1 MATGMSGGAARR
13 QIVGDMLD
21 YKMIRAVSNFD
32 DKANVMQGIGLLG
45 QAVHAAVTGD
55 KSFITHSIAEQFKT
69 NTDQEN
75 KDNEDKGKDDKEKD
89 NVEKQ
94 SMGYFDFSAPAF
106 GRLASVPF
114 KRLKSHAPFF
124 RDYNTDELYGTKPIP
139 RLETPSPVQ
148 RRRIVPPG
156 VRGVIGGFDPRR
168 SAFGNEVASV
178 PATADDQSYELKTLD
193 GNTETRIDEKQR
205 MAQLSFLGEAGAAF
219 SEVYNYTVDR
229 FNYKQRVLQ
238 QQKRDFDEIQG
249 KFNIDPSG
257 LEPFDQTTRAQV
269 NTVIDEAFELYK
281 NRGKMSPEEYSKQ
294 MGQLEGFADQHK
306 LGMEAIKTMVKRF
319 VEDQDGISK
328 GSNAETMDL
337 YRTLANGGGN
347 LKIEVEDGISWLR
360 GTTDGGLDITKTF
373 DGLSDGN
380 GKGIAIKDLA
390 GPNAFRYLKK
400 FNLETWY
407 NANLNGGED
416 GTGEK
421 VDGLLQDEA
430 VFVKNGDGKF
440 IVKRGIGAYEGRTQ
454 VSPSGVP
461 LVSGVDSNNVR
472 KVRETINR
480 RVENIMQNDSRV
492 RALAGD
498 RLGIDSDL
506 FDEEAVFSQNGSE
519 KVKGILSENDLKR
532 LQMDTGGK
540 LDNFEFRNN
549 RLGRVVTDPQTNQQ
563 VFIPVSGRE
572 LAETAVDG
580 FVTEGLISRLN
591 DQALQT
597 DVKNIALTAA
607 QVRTNNYNSRRKEV
621 YRLATSQME
630 RIFVPNTLNILGESR
645 KGRGTYTIP
654 GLENLFVD
662 GKNIAKTEIK
672 KVIEGGVEKIKFF
685 AYAPTTTKTVA
696 GGSTK
701 TGDVLT
707 DDTGNPTGKLG
718 DAKMTIKEDTTTT
731 TGKTLITGTDVTSLF
746 SARPPKGTREE
757 RIWLRDREAIFMQFA
772 NIITANEMAAFDR
785 ANPSFTDDSFRRNPD
800 GSMITS
806 NNPGN
811 ANFNVTGSSLRNFK
825 KTN

>member
-55 KSFITHSIAEQFKT
+55 KTFITHSIAEQFKT

-75 KDNEDKGKDDKEKD
+75 KDNKDKGEDDKD
-89 NVEKQ
+89 NKKQ
-94 SMGYFDFSAPAF
+94 VQDQSQGYFNFDT
-106 GRLASVPF
+106 GGIYRLASVPF
-114 KRLKSHAPFF
+114 KRLKGHAPFF

-156 VRGVIGGFDPRR
+156 VRGIIGGFDPRR

-193 GNTETRIDEKQR
+193 GNTETRIDERQR

-219 SEVYNYTVDR
+219 AEGYNYTVDR
-229 FNYKQRVLQ
+229 FNYKQRVWQ

-257 LEPFDQTTRAQV
+257 LEPFEQTTRAQV

-319 VEDQDGISK
+319 VEDQDGVSK
-328 GSNAETMDL
+328 GSDTEVMDL

-407 NANLNGGED
+407 NANLNGGDD

-430 VFVKNGDGKF
+430 IFVKTGDGKF

-461 LVSGVDSNNVR
+461 LVSGISSNDVR

-506 FDEEAVFSQNGSE
+506 FNEEAVFSQNGSE

-630 RIFVPNTLNILGESR
+630 RIFVPNTLDILGR
-645 KGRGTYTIP
+645 KKSGGGAFVIP
-654 GLENLFVD
+654 GLEELFVD

-672 KVIEGGVEKIKFF
+672 RLADGKIKLF
-685 AYAPTTTKTVA
+685 AYGPTTTKTVV
-696 GGSTK
+696 GGGQQV
-701 TGDVLT
+701 GDVLT
-707 DDTGNPTGKLG
+707 DDAGDPTGKLG

-731 TGKTLITGTDVTSLF
+731 TGKTLINGTDITSLF
-746 SARPPKGTREE
+746 SPRPTDPTKLKV
-757 RIWLRDREAIFMQFA
+757 WLRKRNAVFMQFA

-800 GSMITS
+800 GTMIIS
-806 NNPGN
+806 NDPGD
-811 ANFNVTGSSLRNFK
+811 ANFNVTGSSLSNFQQ
-825 KTN
+825 TN

>member
-75 KDNEDKGKDDKEKD
+75 KDNEDKGKDDKKKEE
-89 NVEKQ
+89 VENQ
-94 SMGYFDFSAPAF
+94 SMGYFDFSSSPI
-106 GRLASVPF
+106 GNRLASVPF

-219 SEVYNYTVDR
+219 SEGYNYTVDR
-229 FNYKQRVLQ
+229 FNYKQRVWQ

-319 VEDQDGISK
+319 VEDQDGVSK
-328 GSNAETMDL
+328 GSDAEVMDL

-373 DGLSDGN
+373 DGVSDGN

-416 GTGEK
+416 GTGEN

-430 VFVKNGDGKF
+430 IFVKDGSGKF

-461 LVSGVDSNNVR
+461 LVSGVSSNNVR

-506 FDEEAVFSQNGSE
+506 FNEEAIFSQNGSE

-563 VFIPVSGRE
+563 VFVPVSGRE

-607 QVRTNNYNSRRKEV
+607 QVRTNTYNARRKEV

-630 RIFVPNTLNILGESR
+630 RIFVPGQLDMMTKVDGPTA
-645 KGRGTYTIP
+645 GTFVIP
-654 GLENLFVD
+654 GLEKLFVD

-672 KVIEGGVEKIKFF
+672 ETEDGKIKLF
-685 AYAPTTTKTVA
+685 AYGPTTTKTVS
-696 GGSTK
+696 GGSSRS
-701 TGDVLT
+701 GGVLT
-707 DDTGNPTGKLG
+707 DEAGKPTGELS
-718 DAKMTIKEDTTTT
+718 DAKMTIKEDTITT
-731 TGKTLITGTDVTSLF
+731 TGKTLINGTDITSLF
-746 SARPPKGTREE
+746 SPRPTDPTKLKT
-757 RIWLRDREAIFMQFA
+757 WLRDRNAIFMQFA
-772 NIITANEMAAFDR
+772 NIITNNEMGAFDR
-785 ANPSFTDDSFRRNPD
+785 ANPSFIDDSFRRNPD
-800 GSMITS
+800 GSVIVS
-806 NNPGN
+806 NDPGS
-811 ANFNVTGSSLRNFK
+811 ANFNVTGSGLSDFN

>member
-75 KDNEDKGKDDKEKD
+75 KDNEDKGKDDKKKEE
-89 NVEKQ
+89 VENQ
-94 SMGYFDFSAPAF
+94 SMGYFDFSTP
-106 GRLASVPF
+106 GLRLASVPF

-219 SEVYNYTVDR
+219 SEGYNYTVDR
-229 FNYKQRVLQ
+229 FNYKQRVWQ

-319 VEDQDGISK
+319 VEDQDGVSK
-328 GSNAETMDL
+328 GSDAEVMDL

-373 DGLSDGN
+373 DGVSDGN

-416 GTGEK
+416 GTGEN

-430 VFVKNGDGKF
+430 IFVKDGSGKF

-461 LVSGVDSNNVR
+461 LVSGVSSNNVR

-506 FDEEAVFSQNGSE
+506 FNEEAIFSQNGSE

-549 RLGRVVTDPQTNQQ
+549 RLGRVVTEPQTNQQ
-563 VFIPVSGRE
+563 VFVPVSGRE

-607 QVRTNNYNSRRKEV
+607 QVRTNNYNARRKEV

-630 RIFVPNTLNILGESR
+630 RIFVPGQLDMMTKVDGPTA
-645 KGRGTYTIP
+645 GTFVIP
-654 GLENLFVD
+654 GLEKLFVD

-672 KVIEGGVEKIKFF
+672 ETEDGKIKLF
-685 AYAPTTTKTVA
+685 AYGPTTTKTVS
-696 GGSTK
+696 GGSSRS
-701 TGDVLT
+701 GGVLT
-707 DDTGNPTGKLG
+707 DEAGKPTGELS
-718 DAKMTIKEDTTTT
+718 DAKMTIKEDTITT
-731 TGKTLITGTDVTSLF
+731 TGKTLINGTDITSLF
-746 SARPPKGTREE
+746 SPRPTDPTKLKT
-757 RIWLRDREAIFMQFA
+757 WLRDRNAIFMQFA
-772 NIITANEMAAFDR
+772 NIITNNEMGAFDR
-785 ANPSFTDDSFRRNPD
+785 ANPSFIDDSFRRNPD
-800 GSMITS
+800 GSVIVS
-806 NNPGN
+806 NDPGS
-811 ANFNVTGSSLRNFK
+811 ANFNVTGSGLSDFN